1 MWVQLLLPLPL
12 RYLLDVI
19 VQFYFAVSKYINKL
33 GEKVK
38 LIRKRKNRR
47 IKYNEENY
55 INVNYVVDGKAVIP
69 VELDNT
75 NELFMKHDYKK
86 YELSDDLCKYIEE
99 IAYMIP
105 MDMDI
110 VIELHCPKVDK
121 KSKEMMVKAIRNN
134 YGMDIDD
141 ADYDIN
147 RVNRRS
153 LIYGLIGIIILII
166 NLITEKYIG
175 AVLSNFICVVWWVA
189 IWEMVELQ
197 TIEKVDLRWRRLNY
211 QQLYD
216 AEITFVFDKQKL

>member
-1 MWVQLLLPLPL
+1 M
-12 RYLLDVI
+12 
-19 VQFYFAVSKYINKL
+19 KH
-33 GEKVK
+33 
-38 LIRKRKNRR
+38 IRKRKNRR

-69 VELDNT
+69 VELDDSD
-75 NELFMKHDYKK
+75 ELFMKHDYKK
-86 YELSDDLCKYIEE
+86 FELSDEVCKYIEE

-110 VIELHCPKVDK
+110 VIELHCPKVNKDTK
-121 KSKEMMVKAIRNN
+121 TKMIKAIRNN

-141 ADYDIN
+141 ADYDIKK
-147 RVNRRS
+147 VNRKS
-153 LIYGLIGIIILII
+153 IIYGLIGILILII

-197 TIEKVDLRWRRLNY
+197 TIEKSDLKWKRLNY

-216 AEITFVFDKQKL
+216 SEITFVFDK

>member
-1 MWVQLLLPLPL
+1 MKT
-12 RYLLDVI
+12 I
-19 VQFYFAVSKYINKL
+19 KKI
-33 GEKVK
+33 
-38 LIRKRKNRR
+38 KRRNRR
-47 IKYNEENY
+47 IKYNEESY
-55 INVNYVVDGKAVIP
+55 INKNYVIDGKAVIP

-75 NELFMKHDYKK
+75 DDLFMKHDYKK
-86 YELSDDLCKYIEE
+86 YEISDDVCKYIEE

-110 VIELHCPKVDK
+110 VIEIHCSKVNQ
-121 KSKEMMVKAIRNN
+121 EMQTKMIKAIRNN

-147 RVNRRS
+147 RVNYKS
-153 LIYGLIGIIILII
+153 WIFGLVGLFILVI
-166 NLITEKYIG
+166 NILTEKYIG

-197 TIEKVDLRWRRLNY
+197 TIEKSDLKWKRLNY

-216 AEITFVFDKQKL
+216 AEITFVFDKKED